1 MHTIIKHL
9 TLVILFCCGLQLQAQ
24 DTIQNPSKDKATRR
38 LESLKEA
45 IRVEERDALKIEVEA
60 INEQVLQKEITYKEA
75 EDLKET
81 AAIKRALNIENRI
94 RITENR
100 IEYFERNKDENT
112 SFEDSENMFS
122 VTIGAA
128 EKGLKIKSKSRP
140 VKYDIRTGNQFLFAI
155 GLNNAIIEGQDF
167 SDSPYKVGGSGF
179 VELGWLWKT
188 RLFKHTN
195 FARIKYGLSLQW
207 NKYDIKDNKYFLD
220 NEKVTSLEAFGYN
233 LKKAKFRTT
242 SLVIPVHFEFGP
254 SQKIEKKDRIRYINN
269 GQFKIGLGG
278 FAGVN
283 MGTLQKLKYEEN
295 GDDVKSKMKRDFNT
309 NTFIYGLS
317 GYIGF
322 DDFSIYMKYN
332 LSETFKNQ
340 DIKQNNVS
348 LGLRLDLD

>member
-1 MHTIIKHL
+1 MHTIIKHVTVL
-9 TLVILFCCGLQLQAQ
+9 ILLCCGLQLYAQ
-24 DTIQNPSKDKATRR
+24 DTIKNPEKDKAIHS
-38 LESLKEA
+38 LESLKES
-45 IRVEERDALKIEVEA
+45 IRAEERDALRIEVKTV
-60 INEQVLQKEITYKEA
+60 NERVLHKEISYKEA
-75 EDLKET
+75 EHLKEA

-100 IEYFERNKDENT
+100 MEYFERNKTDT
-112 SFEDSENMFS
+112 ISFEDSKNMFS
-122 VTIGAA
+122 VTIGAG
-128 EKGLKIKSKSRP
+128 EKGLKIKGKSKP
-140 VKYDIRTGNQFLFAI
+140 IKYDIRTGNQFLFAI

-179 VELGWLWKT
+179 VELGWLWNT

-207 NKYDIKDNKYFLD
+207 NKYEIKDNNYFED
-220 NEKVTSLEAFGYN
+220 NDKVTTLEDFSYN

-269 GQFKIGLGG
+269 DTFKIGLGG
-278 FAGVN
+278 FAGAN
-283 MGTLQKLKYEEN
+283 IGTIQKLKYEEN
-295 GDDVKSKMKRDFNT
+295 GDAIKHKTKRDFNT

-317 GYIGF
+317 GYIGY
-322 DDFSIYMKYN
+322 DDFSVYIKYN

-340 DIKQNNVS
+340 EVKQNNIS